1 MTHMASPEVMRILAH
16 RAPFLFVAELLELV
30 PGERAAAV
38 SHLPALDLQALGA
51 GQDTVPLWYVAEFLA
66 QTGALA
72 VLAGAPPEEKTLMT
86 GLDGFTMTS
95 PATSAEPLRAEV
107 ALLGEKRGI
116 GKRQGTVW
124 QGDRK
129 IAEGLIWYARTRA

>member
-1 MTHMASPEVMRILAH
+1 MASPDVLRILAH
-16 RAPFLFVAELLELV
+16 RAPFLFIEEIVELV
-30 PGERAAAV
+30 ARERAVAV
-38 SHLPALDLQALGA
+38 SHVPAEDLRALGA
-51 GQDTVPLWYVAEFLA
+51 TLQTVPLWYAAEFLA

-86 GLDGFTMTS
+86 GLDGFTMVS
-95 PATSAEPLRAEV
+95 AATCAQPLRAEV
-107 ALLGEKRGI
+107 TLLGEKRGI

-129 IAEGLIWYARTRA
+129 IAEGLVWYARTRN